1 MTHEESL
8 MMWKLEMENFNKNI
22 GLASKDMKKMYSI
35 LDTVINEGIVTY
47 EDFTNDMIDELT
59 TLMVEEGK
67 SGNGQK
73 DRATEIDIIC
83 KRLTEKYETK
93 YNERES
99 GTGTT
104 ELSTDNTEVSD
115 TEELHESE
123 CVSEECNGDSSEIA

>member
-8 MMWKLEMENFNKNI
+8 MMWKLEKENFDKNI
-22 GLASKDMKKMYSI
+22 GLASKDMKKMYGI

-73 DRATEIDIIC
+73 DRATEVDIIC
-83 KRLTEKYETK
+83 KRLTEKYEK
-93 YNERES
+93 KHKEGKFGGRD
-99 GTGTT
+99 TT
-104 ELSTDNTEVSD
+104 LSTDSTEVSD
-115 TEELHESE
+115 TKGLHESK
-123 CVSEECNGDSSEIA
+123 CISEECNDNSSEIA

>member
-73 DRATEIDIIC
+73 DRATEFSIYT
-83 KRLTEKYETK
+83 RLV
-93 YNERES
+93 S
-99 GTGTT
+99 HSIL
-104 ELSTDNTEVSD
+104 LSYSTYTYQYYQ
-115 TEELHESE
+115 
-123 CVSEECNGDSSEIA
+123 

>member
-59 TLMVEEGK
+59 DRK
-67 SGNGQK
+67 S
-73 DRATEIDIIC
+73 T
-83 KRLTEKYETK
+83 RL
-93 YNERES
+93 N
-99 GTGTT
+99 
-104 ELSTDNTEVSD
+104 
-115 TEELHESE
+115 
-123 CVSEECNGDSSEIA
+123 SSHSAKSRMPSSA

>member
-1 MTHEESL
+1 MTQEESL

-83 KRLTEKYETK
+83 KRLTEKYEAK
-93 YNERES
+93 HKEGKS
-99 GTGTT
+99 GAGDT
-104 ELSTDNTEVSD
+104 ELSADNTD
-115 TEELHESE
+115 
-123 CVSEECNGDSSEIA
+123 IRQ

>member
-83 KRLTEKYETK
+83 KRF
-93 YNERES
+93 N
-99 GTGTT
+99 
-104 ELSTDNTEVSD
+104 
-115 TEELHESE
+115 
-123 CVSEECNGDSSEIA
+123 

>member
-35 LDTVINEGIVTY
+35 LDTVIY

-67 SGNGQK
+67 AGKDPK
-73 DRATEIDIIC
+73 DRSTEVDIIC
-83 KRLTEKYETK
+83 KRLAEKYETK

>member
-8 MMWKLEMENFNKNI
+8 MMWKIELDNFNKSGI
-22 GLASKDMKKMYSI
+22 DKASKDIKKLYEV
-35 LDTVINEGIVTY
+35 LDKVITTGTITY
-47 EDFTNDMIDELT
+47 EDFTKDMIDELT
-59 TLMVEEGK
+59 TLMVEAGKEGK
-67 SGNGQK
+67 EI
-73 DRATEIDIIC
+73 DRATEVDTIC

-123 CVSEECNGDSSEIA
+123 CVSEESVRDNTEIE